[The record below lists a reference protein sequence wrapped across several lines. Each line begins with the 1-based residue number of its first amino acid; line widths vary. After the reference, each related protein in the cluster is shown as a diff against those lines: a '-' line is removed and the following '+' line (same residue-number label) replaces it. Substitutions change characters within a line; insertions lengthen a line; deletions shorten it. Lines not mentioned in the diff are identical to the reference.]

1 MNDIED
7 NTSNDSSTIK
17 TCQNDE
23 CEELIHGKNKYASIK
38 YDRCDKWICIKWE
51 KLATKDITMI
61 EKTVLIDGFSYECKE
76 MQNYII
82 EK

>member
-38 YDRCDKWICIKWE
+38 YDRCDKWICIK
-51 KLATKDITMI
+51 
-61 EKTVLIDGFSYECKE
+61 
-76 MQNYII
+76 
-82 EK
+82 